1 MQQKKFNEVAKEWLI
16 IKKISIKYS
25 TYTKYETI
33 ITNHLNKQFNNMN
46 INEISEKIV
55 ISYFT
60 DLLNNKVYAISTI
73 KTLRYV
79 LKAILDYAQKKYN
92 FNNNSFQYIKLKKT
106 KPTIN
111 ILTSKQKKQL
121 EQYCFNHQKNYTLV
135 IILSLYGGFRLGEVA
150 GLKWCDVD
158 FENHCISINRT
169 IERLKTN
176 NSSSKTTLMAL
187 EPKTHTSK
195 RIVPMP
201 EFIID
206 FLIKYYKKQSNPK
219 KQSYIYTNSIKIPD
233 PRNIQYHFHK
243 ICNTLEFKCNYHTL
257 RHTYATNCVMNDID
271 IKSLSEMLG
280 HSNVSI
286 TLELYV
292 HSSLEFKKSQ
302 INKLKTPSYV
312 AELYFPRQKWAITN
326 KDF

>member
-1 MQQKKFNEVAKEWLI
+1 MQQKKFNEVANEWLI
-16 IKKISIKYS
+16 IKKFSIKYS

-55 ISYFT
+55 ISYFN
-60 DLLNNKVYAISTI
+60 DLLNNKIYAISTI

-92 FNNNSFQYIKLKKT
+92 LNNNSFQYIKLKKS

-111 ILTSKQKKQL
+111 ILTSKQKNQL
-121 EQYCFNHQKNYTLV
+121 EQYCFSHQKNYTLA

-150 GLKWCDVD
+150 GLKWCDID
-158 FENHCISINRT
+158 FENHYISINRT
-169 IERLKTN
+169 IERLKIN

-219 KQSYIYTNSIKIPD
+219 KQNYIYTNSIKIPD

-243 ICNTLEFKCNYHTL
+243 ICNILEFKCNYHTL

-292 HSSLEFKKSQ
+292 HSSLAFKKSQ

-312 AELYFPRQKWAITN
+312 AELYVL
-326 KDF
+326 